1 MIYLLLRNLIRLALR
16 GYFRKVHVLNEIVTA
31 VNKPVILAANHPN
44 GVMDILVLIALLSK
58 NTYYFLV
65 PADMMI
71 VSWKARL
78 LKWLNC
84 IPVERGEEKLS
95 MQTLGKCSDIL
106 KNKGKLIV
114 FAEDKSHQAKRLT
127 QISNDAGSIALDVE
141 ESYGFN
147 LDIMLIPVALNYTYF
162 NLFRSELMI
171 SLALPIPM
179 IDFKN
184 AFQEHKEQ
192 AFSSLNENISKG
204 LTAEMV
210 IIEQEEHEIVTER
223 LLTINRNDCDIPSIP
238 WKSKQQDKLRFDQI
252 IVGYINKLA
261 TQDAPTLMGLTQKT
275 SDYFGQLAS
284 FGLNDQNL
292 SATAR
297 KGLVKYLL
305 LVLTLPL
312 FCIGYVCNIVPIW
325 LTGVSSP
332 SNVENP
338 VWHEANRFLKGIGYW
353 TIYYLIITT
362 VTYRLGGLYAGLSV
376 GLLIPVSGYFA
387 LYYREWG
394 KSLLDTVRFW
404 MANSSKAELID
415 SLRLQR
421 EEIIQLMIKKPV
433 RKPVAGINL
442 TQGFR
447 SN

>member
-16 GYFRKVHVLNEIVTA
+16 VYFRKVYVLNEIFTA
-31 VNKPVILAANHPN
+31 VDKPVILAANHPN
-44 GVMDILVLIALLSK
+44 GVMDIFVLTALLSK

-65 PADMMI
+65 PTDMMGT
-71 VSWKARL
+71 SWKATV

-84 IPVERGEEKLS
+84 IPAERGEEKLS
-95 MQTLGKCSDIL
+95 MQTLGKCSNIL

-114 FAEDKSHQAKRLT
+114 FAEDKSYQAKRLT
-127 QISNDAGSIALDVE
+127 QISNDASSIALDVE

-147 LDIMLIPVALNYTYF
+147 LDIMLVPVALNYTYF

-171 SLALPIPM
+171 SLAHPIP
-179 IDFKN
+179 IADFKN

-192 AFSSLNENISKG
+192 VFSSLHENISKG
-204 LTAEMV
+204 LTSEMV
-210 IIEQEEHEIVTER
+210 IIEQEEHEIVAER

-238 WKSKQQDKLRFDQI
+238 WNSKQQDKLRFDQI
-252 IVGYINKLA
+252 IVGYANKLA
-261 TQDAPTLMGLTQKT
+261 TQDAPTLMGLTKKT

-284 FGLNDQNL
+284 FGINDRDL

-297 KGLVKYLL
+297 KGLLKYLL

-312 FCIGYVCNIVPIW
+312 FCIGYVCNILPIW
-325 LTGVSSP
+325 LAGVTSS
-332 SNVENP
+332 SNVENAA
-338 VWHEANRFLKGIGYW
+338 WHEANRFLKGVGYW
-353 TIYYLIITT
+353 TAHYLLITM
-362 VTYRLGGLYAGLSV
+362 VTYSLGGVYAGLSV
-376 GLLIPVSGYFA
+376 GLLFPVSGYFA
-387 LYYREWG
+387 LYFREWG

-404 MANSSKAELID
+404 MAKSSKAELID